1 MWWPIVLFAMSVVSG
16 GILATVVG
24 LTSAVRTPRVWWP
37 IVGAAAIVAVIIVS
51 YMTLGGER
59 VMYRDVAAAG
69 LMAASCPVVV
79 GIVARAGRSASRL
92 RRLLLGAAVVLTF
105 GVCAPFVA
113 LIAHCTSGDCL

>member
-1 MWWPIVLFAMSVVSG
+1 MWWPIVLFALPVVSG

-24 LTSAVRTPRVWWP
+24 LTSAVRTTRIWWSL
-37 IVGAAAIVAVIIVS
+37 IGAAAIVAVIVVS
-51 YMTLGGER
+51 HITLGGER

-69 LMAASCPVVV
+69 LIAASCPVVV
-79 GIVARAGRSASRL
+79 GFVVRASRSASRIS
-92 RRLLLGAAVVLTF
+92 RGLLGAAIVLTF